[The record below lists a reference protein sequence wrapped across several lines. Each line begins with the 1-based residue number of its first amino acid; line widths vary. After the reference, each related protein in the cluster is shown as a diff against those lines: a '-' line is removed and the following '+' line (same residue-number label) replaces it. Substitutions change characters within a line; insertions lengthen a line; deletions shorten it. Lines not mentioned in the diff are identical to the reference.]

1 MSSAS
6 NLELNSGRAV
16 YRRLLGY
23 VRPYWKAFIL
33 VIIGMVIVAGSE
45 VGFAAL
51 IQPLLDGT
59 FVEQDPFWIDVIPL
73 ALLGIFLARGVG
85 KFAVIYC
92 MAWVGRHV
100 VKDLRREMFERLLTL
115 PAGYYDRHA
124 SGQLI
129 SKLIYDVEQ
138 VSEASSSALS
148 ILVQDTLIL
157 IGLLGWMFYLNWKLT
172 LLFLVIG
179 PVVAVLI
186 DYVNK
191 RIRRYAK
198 RLQSSVG
205 DVTHVSQEAIEGERV
220 VKVFGGQ
227 EHERAA
233 FAKANED
240 NRHQFMKITSV
251 NAASVPIVQ
260 FLTASFL
267 ALVVY
272 IVTRPGMLEEIS
284 VGTFMSFVSAMLML
298 FPPIRRLT
306 TVNVTL
312 QRGVTAAQSVF
323 GFLAQQPEHDTGTL
337 RLDRV
342 RGEVRYQD
350 VHFSY
355 DEEKG
360 EVLSGISFEARAGE
374 TVAFVGRSG
383 SGKSTLVNLLPRFYE
398 LSAGRILLDGHDVRD
413 IRLADLRRQI
423 ALVSQHVTLFNDS
436 IAHNIAYGRLGSA
449 SEEEIIAAAR
459 AAHAW
464 EFIERLP
471 EGLNTQVGE
480 RGVLLSGG
488 QRQRLAIAR
497 AILKDAPVLILDEA
511 TSALDTES
519 ERYIQQALEVLM
531 ENRTTF
537 VIAHRLSTIE
547 KADKI
552 IVLDHGRIVETGTH
566 HELLQR
572 GGYYAA
578 LSRMQFGHE

>member
-1 MSSAS
+1 MSAS
-6 NLELNSGRAV
+6 EFDITSGRAV
-16 YRRLLGY
+16 YRRLLTY

-33 VIIGMVIVAGSE
+33 VILGMVTVAGSE

-59 FVEQDPFWIDVIPL
+59 FVKQDPFWIEVIPL

-100 VKDLRREMFERLLTL
+100 VKDLRSEMFEHMLVL
-115 PAGYYDRHA
+115 PARYYDRQA

-138 VSEASSSALS
+138 VSDAASNALS
-148 ILVQDTLIL
+148 ILVQDTLTL

-186 DYVNK
+186 NYVNK
-191 RIRRYAK
+191 RIRRYAQ
-198 RLQSSVG
+198 RLQGSVG
-205 DVTHVSQEAIEGERV
+205 DVTHISQEAIEGERV

-227 EHERAA
+227 GHERAA
-233 FAKANED
+233 FARANEN

-260 FLTASFL
+260 FITASFL

-312 QRGVTAAQSVF
+312 QRGITAAQSVF
-323 GFLAQQPEHDTGTL
+323 GFLAQQPERDTGSR
-337 RLDRV
+337 RLQRA
-342 RGEVRYQD
+342 RGEIRYQD
-350 VHFSY
+350 VHFCY
-355 DEEKG
+355 DKDKG
-360 EVLSGISFEARAGE
+360 EVLKGISFEARAGE
-374 TVAFVGRSG
+374 MVAFVGRSG

-398 LSAGRILLDGHDVRD
+398 LDAGHILLDGID
-413 IRLADLRRQI
+413 IRELRLADLRRQI
-423 ALVSQHVTLFNDS
+423 ALVSQNVTLFNDT
-436 IAHNIAYGRLGSA
+436 IAHNIAYGRLSEA
-449 SEEEIIAAAR
+449 SETDIIAAAR
-459 AAHAW
+459 AAHAM

-471 EGLNTQVGE
+471 QGLDTPVGE
-480 RGVLLSGG
+480 HGVLLSGG

-519 ERYIQQALEVLM
+519 ERHIQQALEILM

-552 IVLDHGRIVETGTH
+552 IVLEQGRIVETGTH

-572 GGYYAA
+572 GGHYAA

>member
-1 MSSAS
+1 MSAS
-6 NLELNSGRAV
+6 EFDITSGRAV
-16 YRRLLGY
+16 YRRLLSY

-33 VIIGMVIVAGSE
+33 VILGMVTVAGSE

-59 FVEQDPFWIDVIPL
+59 FVEQDPFWIEVIPL

-100 VKDLRREMFERLLTL
+100 VKDLRSEMFEHMLVL
-115 PAGYYDRHA
+115 PARYYDRQA

-138 VSEASSSALS
+138 VSDAASNALS
-148 ILVQDTLIL
+148 ILVQDSLAL
-157 IGLLGWMFYLNWKLT
+157 IGLLGWMFYLYWKLT

-186 DYVNK
+186 NYVNK
-191 RIRRYAK
+191 RIRRYAQ
-198 RLQSSVG
+198 RLQGSVG
-205 DVTHVSQEAIEGERV
+205 DVTHISQEAIEGERV
-220 VKVFGGQ
+220 VKIFGGQ
-227 EHERAA
+227 AHERAA
-233 FAKANED
+233 FARANEN

-260 FLTASFL
+260 FITASFL

-284 VGTFMSFVSAMLML
+284 VGTFMSFISAMLLL

-312 QRGVTAAQSVF
+312 QRGITAAQSVF
-323 GFLAQQPEHDTGTL
+323 GFLGQQPEHDSGSR
-337 RLDRV
+337 RLQRA
-342 RGEVRYQD
+342 RGEIRYED
-350 VHFSY
+350 VHFCY
-355 DEEKG
+355 DKAKG
-360 EVLSGISFEARAGE
+360 EVLKGVSFEARAGE
-374 TVAFVGRSG
+374 MVAFVGRSG

-398 LSAGRILLDGHDVRD
+398 LDTGRILLDGHDIREL
-413 IRLADLRRQI
+413 RLADLRRQI
-423 ALVSQHVTLFNDS
+423 ALVSQNVTLFNDT
-436 IAHNIAYGRLGSA
+436 IAHNIAYGRLSEA
-449 SEEEIIAAAR
+449 SEADIIAAAR
-459 AAHAW
+459 AAHAM

-471 EGLNTQVGE
+471 QGLDTPVGE
-480 RGVLLSGG
+480 HGVLLSGG

-519 ERYIQQALEVLM
+519 ERHIQQALEVLM

-552 IVLDHGRIVETGTH
+552 IVLEQGRIVETGTH

-572 GGYYAA
+572 GGHYAA